1 MSPLDSPT
9 IVPKTHKKVKD
20 FCPNI
25 KQNPTIWS
33 VCVLVGVGGFPRT
46 ALSRRL
52 WGIPDDLTARCLSNL
67 LIVKPVVLI
76 SPLYHKT
83 KTDHLVGLCF
93 GGSGWIRTTSGLS
106 QQIYSLPRLSNS
118 GARYSARLRQ
128 RLRWAMDF
136 QPLLRCGENPWCGQ
150 RESNPHFKLGR
161 LAY

>member
-1 MSPLDSPT
+1 M
-9 IVPKTHKKVKD
+9 
-20 FCPNI
+20 
-25 KQNPTIWS
+25 QNKNAPFGTFLFWWAA
-33 VCVLVGVGGFPRT
+33 GFPRT

-52 WGIPDDLTARCLSNL
+52 RGIPDDLTARRLSNL
-67 LIVKPVVLI
+67 LIVEPVVLI
-76 SPLYHKT
+76 SPIHHRIKNTRRLADVFYS
-83 KTDHLVGLCF
+83 

-118 GARYSARLRQ
+118 GARPISYSARLRQ

-136 QPLLRCGENPWCGQ
+136 HPLLRCGENPWCGQ

>member
-1 MSPLDSPT
+1 M
-9 IVPKTHKKVKD
+9 
-20 FCPNI
+20 
-25 KQNPTIWS
+25 QNKNAPSGTFLFWWAA
-33 VCVLVGVGGFPRT
+33 GFPRT

-52 WGIPDDLTARCLSNL
+52 RGIPDDLTARCLSNL
-67 LIVKPVVLI
+67 LIVEPVVLI
-76 SPLYHKT
+76 SPIHHKI
-83 KTDHLVGLCF
+83 KMPHPGHFYF

-118 GARYSARLRQ
+118 GARPISYSARLRQ
-128 RLRWAMDF
+128 RLRGAMDF